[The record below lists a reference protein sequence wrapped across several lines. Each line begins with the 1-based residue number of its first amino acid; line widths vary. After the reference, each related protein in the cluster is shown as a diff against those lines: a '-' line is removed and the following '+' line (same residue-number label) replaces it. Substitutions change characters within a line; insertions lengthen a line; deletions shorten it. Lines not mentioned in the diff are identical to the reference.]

1 MRNPPTRSETDF
13 SELTESELPGWLPR
27 CDDPVAMDRLIT
39 IGTYTTRGEAEIVEG
54 LLESAGI
61 AASIRADDA
70 GGAIPFEFSGRAQV
84 LVDESDAEAAAQLLA
99 EQTDKD

>member
-27 CDDPVAMDRLIT
+27 CDDPVEMDRLIT
-39 IGTYTTRGEAEIVEG
+39 IGTYTTRGEAELVEG

-70 GGAIPFEFSGRAQV
+70 GGGAQSNREWHDHFSG
-84 LVDESDAEAAAQLLA
+84 AAGQMDHG
-99 EQTDKD
+99 TDRRD